1 MILIIEGLAMC
12 FILLIVCVIGIANK
26 GPVGLVCFY
35 AKDVQDRVVELGL
48 TSKEEIKKSTIIAAI
63 AVTLPITILIPYMVY
78 KVNGVTD
85 FKQAFIQMVIISLIA
100 NLFDRLFIDYYWV
113 GKTNAWNIPG
123 TEDLKPYIP
132 TSTLIKK
139 WFGTLILHP
148 LVFLLIAWV
157 MTFFIK

>member
-12 FILLIVCVIGIANK
+12 FILLIVCVVGIANK

-35 AKDVQDRVVELGL
+35 EKDVQDRVVELGL
-48 TSKEEIKKSTIIAAI
+48 TTKQEIKRSTIIAAI
-63 AVTLPITILIPYMVY
+63 AVTLPMLILIPYMVY
-78 KVNGVTD
+78 KINGVTD
-85 FKQAFIQMVIISLIA
+85 FKQALFQMIVIALIA

-132 TSTLIKK
+132 TSTIIKK
-139 WFGTLILHP
+139 WIGSLIVHP
-148 LVFLLIAWV
+148 LIFLLIAWIIQLI
-157 MTFFIK
+157 TK